1 MITSTIRIPTPLRSY
16 TRGADEVRVA
26 GATVAE
32 ALQDLGEK
40 CPGVLERVM
49 NAEGGLRPFVNVFV
63 DRNDVRTLQGLD
75 TQLDGRAVLS
85 IIPAVAGGAHIDSGG
100 GAS

>member
-32 ALQDLGEK
+32 ALQDLGAK
-40 CPGVLERVM
+40 RPGVLVHAM
-49 NAEGGLRPFVNVFV
+49 SAEGGLRPFVNVFV
-63 DRNDVRTLQGLD
+63 DKNDVRTLEGLD
-75 TQLDGRAVLS
+75 TRLDGRAILS
-85 IIPAVAGGAHIDSGG
+85 IIPAVAGGVETG